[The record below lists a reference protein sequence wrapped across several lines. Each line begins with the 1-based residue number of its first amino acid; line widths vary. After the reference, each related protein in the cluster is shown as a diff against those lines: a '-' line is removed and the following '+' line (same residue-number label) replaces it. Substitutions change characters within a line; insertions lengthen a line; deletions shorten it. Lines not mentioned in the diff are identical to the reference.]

1 MTRSKPPIL
10 QLIFIALLLL
20 PTAAPA
26 ADESQPTGAE
36 QQAEQ
41 QIDAALETKSPDA
54 SAPGGQSDE
63 DIAKMHARI
72 EEIRVQIASAR
83 EEVRTLDA
91 DSQSAMGDDAWAL
104 HINAIEVRIESA
116 ASLRELVDVVTTLNE
131 KGVDESADRDR
142 LRRLVP
148 AAAIATRNL
157 FDSIAADLS
166 KISTDL
172 EAASLED
179 KVELARRA
187 EQLEALLERIL
198 ATAVRQVL
206 MLEELK
212 LPSDESRAWLASQVQ
227 KRARLAA
234 ARIHMWSARRAN
246 ADSLSAAAPTDTALV
261 AAASAAAVTLQA
273 NTSALEATVSMM
285 NELGLDSAGFQQLV
299 VVSTGQI
306 SAEVF
311 ERGVASQLLSDW
323 AQSGTDSLI
332 ENGPGLIL
340 RLLLLTVIVIVSWAL
355 SRFVRR
361 ISERALRPAR
371 VRLSQ
376 LLKRMLVSLAS
387 GSVLIVG
394 FLIALSQLGF
404 EIGPMLTGLGI
415 AGFVLGFALQDTL
428 ANFASGIMILAYRPF
443 DVEDLIECA
452 GGVFGKVSQMSLV
465 STTILTIDN
474 QTLIVPNGKIWGDVI
489 TNVTAQ
495 RVRRVDL
502 VFGIGYADDI
512 PKTEKVL
519 TTILEEHPKVLD
531 DPEFVVK
538 VFELGDSSV
547 NFIVRPWVA
556 TDDYWDVYWDV
567 TREVKMAFDRE
578 GISIPFPQR
587 DVHFY
592 NERGIEP
599 EAAPPATAKAKR
611 DEPARSETQLSAHDD
626 VLDAR
631 TDEDDA

>member
-1 MTRSKPPIL
+1 MTRSRSPIL
-10 QLIFIALLLL
+10 ELILLVVLLL
-20 PTAAPA
+20 PSTALAT
-26 ADESQPTGAE
+26 DESESTSVE
-36 QQAEQ
+36 QQR
-41 QIDAALETKSPDA
+41 DAALETK
-54 SAPGGQSDE
+54 APGPSDPSVVVDE
-63 DIAKMHARI
+63 AIEKVHARI
-72 EEIRVQIASAR
+72 KEIHAQLTSAR
-83 EEVRTLDA
+83 EEIRTLDA
-91 DSQSAMGDDAWAL
+91 DAQSALGDDVWAL
-104 HINAIEVRIESA
+104 RSNATEIRLSSA
-116 ASLRELVDVVTTLNE
+116 SKLRELVDAVNELEE
-131 KGVDESADRDR
+131 KGVDVSADRIGLQR
-142 LRRLVP
+142 IAP
-148 AAAIATRNL
+148 AAAIASRSL
-157 FDSIAADLS
+157 FDSIEADLS
-166 KISTDL
+166 KISIDL
-172 EAASLED
+172 EAASAED
-179 KVELARRA
+179 KVELAWRA
-187 EQLEALLERIL
+187 EQLDALLERIL
-198 ATAVRQVL
+198 ATAVDQVS
-206 MLEELK
+206 MLDELQI
-212 LPSDESRAWLASQVQ
+212 PSDETRGWLENQIQ
-227 KRARLAA
+227 IRARLAA

-246 ADSLSAAAPTDTALV
+246 ADALSAATPDDTSLV
-261 AAASAAAVTLQA
+261 AAASAAASNFQA
-273 NTSALEATVSMM
+273 STSALEAAVSMM
-285 NELGLDSAGFQQLV
+285 NKLELDAAQYQQLV
-299 VVSTGQI
+299 VESTGQI

-311 ERGVASQLLSDW
+311 DRGVARQLVSDW
-323 AQSGTDSLI
+323 TESGTDSLI
-332 ENGPGLIL
+332 ENGPGIVLK
-340 RLLLLTVIVIVSWAL
+340 LLMLAVIVTVFWAL
-355 SRFVRR
+355 SRFVRK
-361 ISERALRPAR
+361 ITERALRPAR
-371 VRLSQ
+371 VRFSQ

-387 GSVLIVG
+387 GSVLIIG

-452 GGVFGKVSQMSLV
+452 GGVFGKVSQMNLV

-519 TTILEEHPKVLD
+519 TAILEEHPKVLD

-547 NFIVRPWVA
+547 NFVVRPWVA

-567 TREVKMAFDRE
+567 TREVKMAFDRD

-592 NERGIEP
+592 NERGLEP
-599 EAAPPATAKAKR
+599 DAAQSATSKPKR
-611 DEPARSETQLSAHDD
+611 AEPVRSETELSAHDD

-631 TDEDDA
+631 ADEDDG

>member
-1 MTRSKPPIL
+1 MTRSRFPIL
-10 QLIFIALLLL
+10 TLILLLVL
-20 PTAAPA
+20 LFPTTAQA
-26 ADESQPTGAE
+26 ADESHSASPE
-36 QQAEQ
+36 QEVE
-41 QIDAALETKSPDA
+41 AALETKDPDPSGTSGLGGEVEDDVEKLLTQIEQIRA
-54 SAPGGQSDE
+54 QIVSA
-63 DIAKMHARI
+63 H
-72 EEIRVQIASAR
+72 EEIRM
-83 EEVRTLDA
+83 LDA
-91 DSQSAMGDDAWAL
+91 DARSAQGDDAWAL
-104 HINAIEVRIESA
+104 RSNANEIRLSSA
-116 ASLRELVDVVTTLNE
+116 SMLLELVDAVNELTE
-131 KGVDESADRDR
+131 KGVDVSADRSR
-142 LRRLVP
+142 LQQIAP
-148 AAAIATRNL
+148 AAAITTRSL
-157 FDSIAADLS
+157 FDSVDAELS
-166 KISTDL
+166 KISIDR
-172 EAASLED
+172 EAASAED
-179 KVELARRA
+179 KVELAWRA
-187 EQLEALLERIL
+187 EQLETFLERIL
-198 ATAVRQVL
+198 VIAVDQVL

-212 LPSDESRAWLASQVQ
+212 LPSDEPRAWIANQVQ
-227 KRARLAA
+227 QRARLAA
-234 ARIHMWSARRAN
+234 ARIHMWSARRAD
-246 ADSLSAAAPTDTALV
+246 AEALSAAAPDDTSLA
-261 AAASAAAVTLQA
+261 AAASAAASIFQA
-273 NTSALEATVSMM
+273 STSALEATVSMM
-285 NELGLDSAGFQQLV
+285 NELELDSSEYQQLILE
-299 VVSTGQI
+299 STGQI

-311 ERGVASQLLSDW
+311 DRGVASQLISDW
-323 AQSGTDSLI
+323 TESGTESLV
-332 ENGPGLIL
+332 ENGPGVVLKVLMLSLIL
-340 RLLLLTVIVIVSWAL
+340 IVFWAL

-361 ISERALRPAR
+361 ITERTLRPTR
-371 VRLSQ
+371 VRLSL

-387 GSVLIVG
+387 GSVLVVG

-495 RVRRVDL
+495 QVRRVDL

-512 PKTEKVL
+512 PKTEAVL
-519 TTILEEHPKVLD
+519 TSILEAHPKVLN

-556 TDDYWDVYWDV
+556 TDDYWDVYWDM

-592 NERGIEP
+592 NERGLEA
-599 EAAPPATAKAKR
+599 EAAPSATSR
-611 DEPARSETQLSAHDD
+611 SDRVEPAPSETELSAHDAA
-626 VLDAR
+626 LDAPAEE
-631 TDEDDA
+631 EDG

>member
-1 MTRSKPPIL
+1 MTRSRFPI
-10 QLIFIALLLL
+10 FSLLLL
-20 PTAAPA
+20 VVFLLPTSALA
-26 ADESQPTGAE
+26 ADESQSASAE
-36 QQAEQ
+36 QQL
-41 QIDAALETKSPDA
+41 DAALETKD
-54 SAPGGQSDE
+54 PGTSGAVDE
-63 DIAKMHARI
+63 NAEKVLARI
-72 EEIRVQIASAR
+72 KEIRDQIASAR
-83 EEVRTLDA
+83 EEIRMLDA
-91 DSQSAMGDDAWAL
+91 DARSAQGDDAWAL
-104 HINAIEVRIESA
+104 RSNATEIRLSSA
-116 ASLRELVDVVTTLNE
+116 SKLRELVDAVNELTE
-131 KGVDESADRDR
+131 KGVDVSADRGR
-142 LRRLVP
+142 VEQIAP
-148 AAAIATRNL
+148 AAAITTRSL
-157 FDSIAADLS
+157 FDSVDAELS
-166 KISTDL
+166 KISIDH
-172 EAASLED
+172 EAASAED
-179 KVELARRA
+179 KVELAWRA
-187 EQLEALLERIL
+187 EQLEAFLERIL
-198 ATAVRQVL
+198 AIAVDQVL

-212 LPSDESRAWLASQVQ
+212 LPSDEPRAWIANQVQ
-227 KRARLAA
+227 QRARLAA
-234 ARIHMWSARRAN
+234 ARIHMWTARRTD
-246 ADSLSAAAPTDTALV
+246 ADALSAAAPDDTSLV
-261 AAASAAAVTLQA
+261 AAASAAASNFQA
-273 NTSALEATVSMM
+273 STSALEATVSMM
-285 NELGLDSAGFQQLV
+285 NELELESGEYQQLIV
-299 VVSTGQI
+299 ESTGQI

-311 ERGVASQLLSDW
+311 DRGVASQLVSDW
-323 AQSGTDSLI
+323 TASGTESLV
-332 ENGPGLIL
+332 ENGPGIVLK
-340 RLLLLTVIVIVSWAL
+340 LLMLALIVIVFWAL

-361 ISERALRPAR
+361 ITERTLRPTR
-371 VRLSQ
+371 VRLSL

-387 GSVLIVG
+387 GAVLVVG

-495 RVRRVDL
+495 QVRRVDL

-512 PKTEKVL
+512 PKTEAVL
-519 TTILEEHPKVLD
+519 TSILEAHPKVLD

-592 NERGIEP
+592 NERGLAT
-599 EAAPPATAKAKR
+599 EAIPPATPKPDR
-611 DEPARSETQLSAHDD
+611 VEPARSETELSAHDD
-626 VLDAR
+626 ALDAPAEE
-631 TDEDDA
+631 EDG

>member
-1 MTRSKPPIL
+1 MTRSRFPIL
-10 QLIFIALLLL
+10 RLILLVVLLL
-20 PTAAPA
+20 PVSALAV
-26 ADESQPTGAE
+26 DESQSASAE
-36 QQAEQ
+36 QPL
-41 QIDAALETKSPDA
+41 DAALETKDPDPSGTSGA
-54 SAPGGQSDE
+54 VDE
-63 DIAKMHARI
+63 NAEKILTRI
-72 EEIRVQIASAR
+72 KEIRAQIASAR
-83 EEVRTLDA
+83 AEIRMLEADA
-91 DSQSAMGDDAWAL
+91 RSAQGDDAWAL
-104 HINAIEVRIESA
+104 RSNANEIRLSSA
-116 ASLRELVDVVTTLNE
+116 SMLRELVDAVNELTE
-131 KGVDESADRDR
+131 KGVDVSADR
-142 LRRLVP
+142 RRLQQNAP
-148 AAAIATRNL
+148 AAAIGTRSL
-157 FDSIAADLS
+157 FDSVDAELS
-166 KISTDL
+166 KILIDR
-172 EAASLED
+172 EAASAED
-179 KVELARRA
+179 KVELAWRA
-187 EQLEALLERIL
+187 EQLETFLERIL
-198 ATAVRQVL
+198 VIAVDQVL

-212 LPSDESRAWLASQVQ
+212 LPSDEPRAWIANQVQ
-227 KRARLAA
+227 QRARLAA
-234 ARIHMWSARRAN
+234 ARIHMWSARRAD
-246 ADSLSAAAPTDTALV
+246 ADALSAAAPDDTSLA
-261 AAASAAAVTLQA
+261 AAASAAASVFQA
-273 NTSALEATVSMM
+273 STSALEATVSMM
-285 NELGLDSAGFQQLV
+285 NELELDSGEYQQLIV
-299 VVSTGQI
+299 ESTGQI

-311 ERGVASQLLSDW
+311 DRGVASQLVSDW
-323 AQSGTDSLI
+323 TESGTESLV
-332 ENGPGLIL
+332 ENGPGVVLKLLMLSLIL
-340 RLLLLTVIVIVSWAL
+340 IVFWAL

-361 ISERALRPAR
+361 ITERTLRPTR
-371 VRLSQ
+371 VRLSL

-387 GSVLIVG
+387 GSVLVVG

-495 RVRRVDL
+495 QVRRVDL

-512 PKTEKVL
+512 PKTEAVL
-519 TTILEEHPKVLD
+519 TSILEAHPKVLD

-556 TDDYWDVYWDV
+556 TDDYWDVYWDM

-592 NERGIEP
+592 NERGLEA
-599 EAAPPATAKAKR
+599 EAAPSATSR
-611 DEPARSETQLSAHDD
+611 SDRVEPAPSETELSAHDAA
-626 VLDAR
+626 LDAPAEE
-631 TDEDDA
+631 EDG